1 MIFWLNLTYILK
13 SDIRFRLNA
22 NLNIYH
28 WWKYYTETSFNMD
41 FKKIYFFK
49 KIQISTLQYCL
60 KLQNII
66 YCIVNLKKH
75 Q

>member
-41 FKKIYFFK
+41 FKKIFFFFK
-49 KIQISTLQYCL
+49 NSNFNSAILFKIA
-60 KLQNII
+60 KH
-66 YCIVNLKKH
+66 NLLH
-75 Q
+75 C